1 MAENPGKRE
10 LPLQPNLERLRK
22 DAKARLAAM
31 RRANPAARLTDA
43 QAALAADYGFDSW
56 AALKHEAERRAHS
69 TRAARARHFRRD
81 SEEGPDFGF
90 LRTGLVSSVLLIL
103 IFVALLF
110 LIWLVLR
117 PMLAGARP

>member
-22 DAKARLAAM
+22 DAKARLATM
-31 RRANPAARLTDA
+31 RRGDPTARLTDA

-56 AALKHEAERRAHS
+56 AALKNEAQRRAHS
-69 TRAARARHFRRD
+69 TRIARARHFGRQ
-81 SEEGPDFGF
+81 SEESPDFGF
-90 LRTGLVSSVLLIL
+90 LRTGLASSVLLIL

-110 LIWLVLR
+110 LIWLALR
-117 PMLAGARP
+117 PMLAGVRP